1 MDIVGEGDCPVSLM
15 DCETVFLLIVVS
27 CHLSSAMA
35 RRWRIEAVQQK
46 TSLDVQMS
54 QRIGPRIQ
62 NSLIW
67 EKKNYVHLKFLD
79 GQVDGDH
86 SELLFIFEF
95 FLSATGPLSL
105 IGVSGLWVCGQGL
118 TKNISFH
125 GILYNKR
132 MCPCVCE

>member
-79 GQVDGDH
+79 GQVDGIILRH
-86 SELLFIFEF
+86 FS
-95 FLSATGPLSL
+95 PLSFF
-105 IGVSGLWVCGQGL
+105 VS
-118 TKNISFH
+118 H
-125 GILYNKR
+125 
-132 MCPCVCE
+132 